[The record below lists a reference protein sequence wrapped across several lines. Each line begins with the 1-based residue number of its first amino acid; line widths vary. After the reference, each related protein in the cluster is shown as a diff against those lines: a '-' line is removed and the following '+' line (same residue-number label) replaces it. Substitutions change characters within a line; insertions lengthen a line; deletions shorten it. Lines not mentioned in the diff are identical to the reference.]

1 MNSPLH
7 RSGRSSVPSLH
18 SIVVGAE
25 KLHAFQRQKIEEVF
39 GVRVFE
45 TYGSREFMLIGAE
58 CEEHAGLHLS
68 MDNLLVE
75 VVDDE
80 GSPTPTGEVG
90 NVVVTD
96 LFNYAMP
103 FIRYV
108 TGDLATAGWRRCSC
122 GRGLPLLHAVQGR
135 RLDILQ
141 TVDGRRIPG
150 EFFPHLM
157 KDFESVVAFQ
167 VEQIELD
174 KLIVRLQVN
183 GAFQDSTRR
192 QLCKSVEQVVGC
204 ETGIDW
210 QEVDRI
216 PLTPAGKR
224 QVVINRLACPSPLT

>member
-1 MNSPLH
+1 MDFRPQTMIAYTNPIYEFARFIEAEGLP
-7 RSGRSSVPSLH
+7 VPSLH

-80 GSPTPTGEVG
+80 GSPTPTGEIG

-108 TGDLATAGWRRCSC
+108 TGDLATRDGGSALVAGIAVAPCCPRTTLGYASDDRRAENS
-122 GRGLPLLHAVQGR
+122 R
-135 RLDILQ
+135 RVLSAPDE
-141 TVDGRRIPG
+141 GFRIG
-150 EFFPHLM
+150 CRF
-157 KDFESVVAFQ
+157 SG
-167 VEQIELD
+167 
-174 KLIVRLQVN
+174 
-183 GAFQDSTRR
+183 GANRTR
-192 QLCKSVEQVVGC
+192 
-204 ETGIDW
+204 
-210 QEVDRI
+210 
-216 PLTPAGKR
+216 
-224 QVVINRLACPSPLT
+224 